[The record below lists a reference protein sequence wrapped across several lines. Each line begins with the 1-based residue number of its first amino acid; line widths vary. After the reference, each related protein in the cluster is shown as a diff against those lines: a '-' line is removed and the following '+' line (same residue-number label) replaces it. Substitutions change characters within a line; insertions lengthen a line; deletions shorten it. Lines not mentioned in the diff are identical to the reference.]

1 MKRVA
6 SQEENDLDKS
16 VLLIRAIL
24 ETGTS
29 SYVDVLGQSVR
40 SGKISHVGGDPSSLP
55 VSSEC
60 VDGSTVSE
68 DDAEISADCLVRSS
82 SAPAAASLQ
91 CTIVL
96 MGAYGGRFDQEMAA
110 VSSMFRWLHVF
121 DRLVLVG
128 SNACTFL
135 LQPGFVHRIRPV
147 NSQHLHQ
154 QPGKPFVKEGPTCGL
169 IPVGGKVQSLTSR
182 GLEWDMS
189 AATLQLGVL
198 VSSSNSILPGTE
210 EVTVET
216 SDTVLWTVQ
225 LHVL

>member
-16 VLLIRAIL
+16 VLLIRAVL
-24 ETGTS
+24 ETGTT
-29 SYVDVLGQSVR
+29 SYVDGLGQSVR
-40 SGKISHVGGDPSSLP
+40 SGKISHVGGDSL
-55 VSSEC
+55 SMSE
-60 VDGSTVSE
+60 GSDPINERSVR
-68 DDAEISADCLVRSS
+68 AEAEGSGDCLLKSGASPTVD
-82 SAPAAASLQ
+82 SLQ
-91 CTIVL
+91 CTVVL

-128 SNACTFL
+128 SNACSFL
-135 LQPGFVHRIRPV
+135 LQPGFTHRIRPV
-147 NSQHLHQ
+147 DSLHLRQ
-154 QPGKPFVKEGPTCGL
+154 QPGIAFAKEGPTCGL
-169 IPVGGKVQSLTSR
+169 IPVGGRVESLTSR
-182 GLEWDMS
+182 GLEWDMHG
-189 AATLQLGVL
+189 AALQLGVL